1 MAAPSATGALS
12 PPRRFSSAKPAESWR
27 LSSRRG
33 SPRRVFI
40 WGAALFSAV
49 GVVSER
55 VPGLR
60 SREKS
65 RCTPLCRLESGEAK
79 GVGWGHETEG
89 KQAIWLDATWLAL
102 AACWVACTGWAAG
115 WRGAP
120 VAGKEA
126 RPPRQCRGLPH
137 TRPRCHGHHL
147 RHGRYYCPCGLP
159 VERLVAQITG
169 LASSLR
175 LWALSQVTAGN
186 SPGTARRRFCLLFC
200 VIFEKLMPVF
210 FQIGKNKQKE
220 EAL

>member
-12 PPRRFSSAKPAESWR
+12 PPRRFSSAKPAERWR

-79 GVGWGHETEG
+79 GVEWGHETEG
-89 KQAIWLDATWLAL
+89 KQAIWLDATWVSLSSL
-102 AACWVACTGWAAG
+102 LGGVHRVGCGVAWGTGGGQGGTATTPMPWIASYAPTLPRPPSPPRTLLLPLRTS
-115 WRGAP
+115 RGATGGSNHWSRFFAP
-120 VAGKEA
+120 AMGSFSSNRRELARNRAEA
-126 RPPRQCRGLPH
+126 VL
-137 TRPRCHGHHL
+137 
-147 RHGRYYCPCGLP
+147 
-159 VERLVAQITG
+159 
-169 LASSLR
+169 LAFL
-175 LWALSQVTAGN
+175 
-186 SPGTARRRFCLLFC
+186 CD
-200 VIFEKLMPVF
+200 I
-210 FQIGKNKQKE
+210 
-220 EAL
+220 